1 MSLFVFIDRIRVIC
15 LLYNS
20 KRISAV
26 ATFIGLYCVIFPI
39 YATFQSHGIFGQ
51 PYFMGFASLRYLWFI
66 LLGFFLYNIKYDYNL
81 LLRQINRINIIVA
94 VISIVAFFFFG
105 VNHVNVQ
112 NYLVNTNALELV
124 KSEDLVKGFKL
135 TVCSDLM
142 VVSYVFI
149 CYVL

>member
-1 MSLFVFIDRIRVIC
+1 
-15 LLYNS
+15 
-20 KRISAV
+20 
-26 ATFIGLYCVIFPI
+26 
-39 YATFQSHGIFGQ
+39 
-51 PYFMGFASLRYLWFI
+51 MGFASLRYLWFI

-135 TVCSDLM
+135 TV
-142 VVSYVFI
+142 F
-149 CYVL
+149 

>member
-1 MSLFVFIDRIRVIC
+1 M
-15 LLYNS
+15 
-20 KRISAV
+20 
-26 ATFIGLYCVIFPI
+26 
-39 YATFQSHGIFGQ
+39 
-51 PYFMGFASLRYLWFI
+51 
-66 LLGFFLYNIKYDYNL
+66 
-81 LLRQINRINIIVA
+81 
-94 VISIVAFFFFG
+94 
-105 VNHVNVQ
+105 NVQ

>member
-94 VISIVAFFFFG
+94 VISIVAFSF
-105 VNHVNVQ
+105 
-112 NYLVNTNALELV
+112 LE
-124 KSEDLVKGFKL
+124 
-135 TVCSDLM
+135 
-142 VVSYVFI
+142 
-149 CYVL
+149 